1 MKKFGERILL
11 FFIFLFLIDIKIAK
25 PSDIQIIKNEED
37 INKNLIYKSPK
48 YTLGPGDKISI
59 KVFKTEDFNA
69 IVNVLPDGTINLP
82 RIGQL
87 KVWGLTLDNAQ
98 NKIQK
103 KYSRILRNP
112 IIYVDLISARDIR
125 VLVSGEV
132 QRPGLYSLSLDAN
145 NNILSNADGGE
156 AIAISS
162 RGWPTVVEAIQ
173 KSGGITSR
181 GDLRNI
187 EVRRANTPDKSIK
200 LNYWNALKTG
210 APTYN
215 PYIYDGDSIKI
226 LKAKNI
232 TPSESLTIASSSF
245 TPASIT
251 VNVIGEVKRPGPQK
265 IKANSP
271 LNIAIFTAGGLN
283 EYSNKNDIKL
293 VRLINDGSTIKKS
306 FKYNP
311 SADINDSINPSL
323 KDGDVI
329 IIKKNLLA
337 NATTKLRFA
346 VEPVGPIINAASLYR
361 ILNRD

>member
-1 MKKFGERILL
+1 MRKFGERILL
-11 FFIFLFLIDIKIAK
+11 IFIFLFLIDFKIAK
-25 PSDIQIIKNEED
+25 TSNLN
-37 INKNLIYKSPK
+37 INNAEKEITNNSIYTAPI

-59 KVFKTEDFNA
+59 KVFKTEDFNST
-69 IVNVLPDGTINLP
+69 VSVLPDGNINLP
-82 RIGQL
+82 RIGPL
-87 KVWGLTLDNAQ
+87 KVWGLTLDKAQ
-98 NKIQK
+98 KKIQN

-132 QRPGLYSLSLDAN
+132 SRPGLYSLSLSAN

-156 AIAISS
+156 SIAIAS

-181 GDLRNI
+181 GDIRNI
-187 EVRRANTPDKSIK
+187 EVRRANSPGKTIK

-210 APTYN
+210 TPTYN

-226 LKAKNI
+226 LTAKNR
-232 TPSESLTIASSSF
+232 TASESLTIASSSF

-283 EYSNKNDIKL
+283 EYSNRNNIKL
-293 VRLINDGSTIKKS
+293 VRLLNDGSTIKKS
-306 FKYNP
+306 FKY
-311 SADINDSINPSL
+311 SASSDIDESINPSL

-329 IIKKNLLA
+329 IISKNLLA
-337 NATTKLRFA
+337 NATTKLKF
-346 VEPVGPIINAASLYR
+346 VMEPVGPIVNAASLYK

>member
-11 FFIFLFLIDIKIAK
+11 IFIFLFLIDIKITKSSDLNNYSSEKEITNYAK
-25 PSDIQIIKNEED
+25 YNAPE
-37 INKNLIYKSPK
+37 

-59 KVFKTEDFNA
+59 KVFKTEDFNS
-69 IVNVLPDGTINLP
+69 IVSVLPDGTINLP
-82 RIGQL
+82 RIGSL
-87 KVWGLTLDNAQ
+87 KVWGITIDKAQKKIQ
-98 NKIQK
+98 NK
-103 KYSRILRNP
+103 YSTILRNP
-112 IIYVDLISARDIR
+112 IIYVDLIAARDIR
-125 VLVSGEV
+125 VLISGEV
-132 QRPGLYSLSLDAN
+132 QIPGLYSLSLNAN

-181 GDLRNI
+181 GDIRNI
-187 EVRRANTPDKSIK
+187 EVRRANNPEKIIK

-210 APTYN
+210 MPTYN

-226 LKAKNI
+226 LKAKNR
-232 TPSESLTIASSSF
+232 TTSESITIAGSSF

-271 LNIAIFTAGGLN
+271 LNIAIFAAGGLN
-283 EYSNKNDIKL
+283 EYSNKNSIKL
-293 VRLINDGSTIKKS
+293 VRLINDGSTFKKS
-306 FKYNP
+306 FRYSP
-311 SADINDSINPSL
+311 SSDINELINPAL
-323 KDGDVI
+323 KDGDVVI
-329 IIKKNLLA
+329 VSKNLLA
-337 NATTKLRFA
+337 NATSKLKFA